1 MHARQAS
8 SPLPPKPMT
17 VLRATWI
24 TLALVPALVGC
35 AKKPM
40 MIPFLQKEYR
50 EAYRFTDQDLERI
63 QFYSSSDVVVEEI
76 DGPPGA
82 EGVVLVDDA
91 NPGVANGS
99 GQGWIRVRFQPSNL
113 GLVFLADPAAQG
125 DTGYSLATEVDGGGY
140 RRVRDDDQR
149 ILRLAGRRY
158 RVAIGAFAELVVDH
172 DKFMEF
178 LAARQQAQ
186 GQRAEER

>member
-1 MHARQAS
+1 MRARQTS
-8 SPLPPKPMT
+8 SPQPPKPMP
-17 VLRATWI
+17 VLRAPWI
-24 TLALVPALVGC
+24 ALALVPALVGC

-91 NPGVANGS
+91 NPGVAAGS

-140 RRVRDDDQR
+140 RLVRNDDER

-158 RVAIGAFAELVVDH
+158 RVAIGAYAELVVDRE
-172 DKFMEF
+172 KFDQF
-178 LAARQQAQ
+178 LWARAQ
-186 GQRAEER
+186 KQRIDER

>member
-1 MHARQAS
+1 MRARLAS
-8 SPLPPKPMT
+8 SPQPPKPMT

-24 TLALVPALVGC
+24 ALALVPALVGC

-50 EAYRFTDQDLERI
+50 DAYRFTDQDLERI

-91 NPGVANGS
+91 NPGVAIGS
-99 GQGWIRVRFQPSNL
+99 GQGWIRMRFQPSNL
-113 GLVFLADPAAQG
+113 GLVFLADPTAQG

-140 RRVRDDDQR
+140 RLVRDDDQR

-158 RVAIGAFAELVVDH
+158 RVAIGTYAELVVDQETFQ
-172 DKFMEF
+172 KF
-178 LAARQQAQ
+178 LLARQQAQ
-186 GQRAEER
+186 GQRGQER

>member
-1 MHARQAS
+1 
-8 SPLPPKPMT
+8 MT

-24 TLALVPALVGC
+24 ALALVPALVGC

-91 NPGVANGS
+91 NPGVAIGS

-158 RVAIGAFAELVVDH
+158 RVAIGSYAELVVDQETFQ
-172 DKFMEF
+172 KF
-178 LAARQQAQ
+178 LLDRQQAQ
-186 GQRAEER
+186 GQRGER